1 MSGQISKVKRQLRS
15 VKSTRKLTNAMALV
29 ATAKMQKQKKAMFV
43 NNDYAEAY
51 YRFVLAALSAHKP
64 EGKETNPYLEPSE
77 VNNPLHII
85 ISSNSGLCGS
95 YNLDLFKYVEKN
107 ISKDE
112 PLFVIG
118 TYGIKWLM
126 NNGYMVVKSF
136 SDLDDLRPSR
146 INGMIYDILKLYTE
160 DEISSIDII
169 YTQYVNSLTFVPS
182 TYRLLP
188 IVTTEEIVESE
199 IILEPGRDEVLN
211 RLIPMFVSS
220 MIYST
225 FLQAKTSEQAARRS
239 AMDGANRNADSLISR
254 LELEYNQARQAG
266 ITQEMTEIISGS
278 SAQKGAL

>member
-1 MSGQISKVKRQLRS
+1 MAGQISKIKRQLRS
-15 VKSTRKLTNAMALV
+15 VRSTRKLTNAMALV
-29 ATAKMQKQKKAMFV
+29 STAKMQKQKKAMLV

-51 YRFVLAALSAHKP
+51 YRFVLAALSAHHKG
-64 EGKETNPYLEPSE
+64 EKETNPYLMKSK
-77 VNNPLHII
+77 VDNPLHII

-95 YNLDLFKYVEKN
+95 YNLDLFRYVEEN
-107 ISKDE
+107 IAKDE

-118 TYGIKWLM
+118 NYGIKWLM

-146 INGMIYDILKLYTE
+146 INSLIYDILKLYAD

-188 IVTTEEIVESE
+188 IEVGEDIVESE
-199 IILEPGRDEVLN
+199 IILEPSRDEVLN
-211 RLIPMFVSS
+211 RLIPLFVSS

-254 LELEYNQARQAG
+254 LELEYNQARQAN

-278 SAQKGAL
+278 NV